1 MSALAPARCRF
12 FTMCSVSFC
21 YCASVMLSIPNFNL
35 PRYPPSCRRPATG
48 RGCRASDADSR
59 RASLL
64 QWRAWSSRRS
74 RKPEVRC
81 AGSTNLFNESPRLRI
96 FSLPPCRPPMSQ
108 ILCRRAPSMYRP
120 LMTQLICRRA
130 ASAYRPRTVQILCR
144 RAASIPPPRLQRRL
158 VGPCGSSRPVLERR
172 FRRVRLADLRAAR
185 SLAPHR

>member
-12 FTMCSVSFC
+12 SVSFC
-21 YCASVMLSIPNFNL
+21 DCASVMLSIEVYLSTCHVTPL
-35 PRYPPSCRRPATG
+35 RAVPPACHPSRLSRERRRLTTSFA
-48 RGCRASDADSR
+48 AS
-59 RASLL
+59 
-64 QWRAWSSRRS
+64 WRAWSSRRS

-81 AGSTNLFNESPRLRI
+81 AGSTNLFNKSPRLRI